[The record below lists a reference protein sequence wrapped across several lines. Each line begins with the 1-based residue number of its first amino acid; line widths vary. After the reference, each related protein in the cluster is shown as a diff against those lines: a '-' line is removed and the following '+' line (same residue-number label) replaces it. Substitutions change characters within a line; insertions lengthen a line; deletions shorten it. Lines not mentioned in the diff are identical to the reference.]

1 MIQLDLEDVEKL
13 KYAILVQAVK
23 DYKNILM
30 SKSKRK
36 KDYRETEVVN
46 FFNSEWFRLLYNCD
60 GDYIMRVVEK
70 RAEEC
75 RKAHKPFV
83 VMESFS
89 GKVKTSDFSF
99 LKYQNENC
107 ELTYLEL

>member
-1 MIQLDLEDVEKL
+1 MILDLDDCEKL

-30 SKSKRK
+30 SKSREKRALAEEEIV
-36 KDYRETEVVN
+36 R

-60 GDYIMRVVEK
+60 GEYIMRVVEK

-75 RKAHKPFV
+75 KRDHKPFV
-83 VMESFS
+83 VMESFT
-89 GKVKTSDFSF
+89 GKAKPLEFSF
-99 LKYQNENC
+99 LKYQNETC
-107 ELTYLEL
+107 EPVSLEL

>member
-1 MIQLDLEDVEKL
+1 MIQLDLDDCEKI
-13 KYAILVQAVK
+13 KYAILIQAVK

-30 SKSKRK
+30 SRSREKRALA
-36 KDYRETEVVN
+36 EEEVVR

-60 GDYIMRVVEK
+60 GNYIMRVVEK

-75 RKAHKPFV
+75 RKANKPFV
-83 VMESFS
+83 IMESFT
-89 GKVKTSDFSF
+89 GKAKPSEFSF

-107 ELTYLEL
+107 ELIRLEL